1 MTKPLNIL
9 IATTAFPRWEGDTRA
24 PFILEAAKAIHRL
37 GHSVRVIAMHNPG
50 AKTYEHF
57 GDIEVIRPKYLPD
70 RWEILQK
77 NDGGLPVMW
86 ASSPLTRL
94 IIFPFL
100 LRQALAIAKNSKN
113 MDIIHANWILSGF
126 IAWVT
131 KAYHKRNILIT
142 VHGSDLLLGTKPKL
156 FRLLNKLALDKAS
169 AVICVS
175 QYLAQV
181 TRELGVN
188 PSKIHVIPDGVDTSQ
203 FYSGGKPPQPDLL
216 YVGALTEK
224 KGVQFLIQAL
234 PRVSKYF
241 KEGRLVIAGDG
252 PFKTHL
258 VRLVDSLQI
267 NHQVKFVGNQP
278 QNQIRSLMQQSKMVI
293 LPSLSEG
300 LGVVLLEALA
310 TGTPCVGTK
319 VGGIPD
325 IITPEVG
332 FLVDPGDPQALSEA
346 ILAILNLN
354 GTDYSNLCL
363 QARERAVNRFDW
375 DKVANRINTVY
386 ESVYSKQK

>member
-1 MTKPLNIL
+1 MTTPLKIL
-9 IATTAFPRWEGDTRA
+9 IATTAFPRWEGDIRA
-24 PFILEAAKAIHRL
+24 PFILEAAKAVHRL

-50 AKTYEHF
+50 AKNSEHF
-57 GDIEVIRPKYLPD
+57 DGIEVIRPQYLPA

-77 NDGGLPVMW
+77 KDGGLPVMW

-94 IIFPFL
+94 IILPFL
-100 LRQALAIAKNSKN
+100 VRQAIAVAKNSKN
-113 MDIIHANWILSGF
+113 MDLIHANWILSGF
-126 IAWVT
+126 IAWLT
-131 KAYHKRNILIT
+131 KAYHKKNILIT

-156 FRLLNKLALDKAS
+156 FAYFNKLALDKAS

-175 QYLAQV
+175 HYLSKV

-188 PSKIHVIPDGVDTSQ
+188 PSKIYVVPDGVDTSQ
-203 FYSGGKPPQPDLL
+203 FYPVAKTTQPNLL

-234 PRVSKYF
+234 PRILTYF
-241 KEGRLVIAGDG
+241 KETRLVIVGDG
-252 PFKTHL
+252 PFKNPL
-258 VRLVDSLQI
+258 ARLVDSLQI
-267 NHQVKFVGNQP
+267 NRQVEFVGNQP
-278 QNQIRSLMQQSKMVI
+278 QNQVRSLMQQSRLVI

-310 TGTPCVGTK
+310 TGTPCIGTR

-332 FLVDPGDPQALSEA
+332 LLVEPEDSQALGEA
-346 ILAILNLN
+346 VLTVLNL
-354 GTDYSNLCL
+354 TPVDYHDLCL
-363 QARERAVNRFDW
+363 NARERAVNLFDW
-375 DKVANRINTVY
+375 DKIAIRINALY
-386 ESVYSKQK
+386 ERVRT